1 MSLNKDFPLPRTQY
15 KKAFLE
21 SDGKLSLDKTPQ
33 SAQKISYDSESGE
46 HIAFTHM
53 FSGKAQVVGMPEAVL
68 YMSCEDLDDMDVYL
82 LLRKI
87 SASGEEMLN
96 LNIPWKDLPV
106 SKIADIPK
114 DLRTEVI
121 LYAGPTG
128 IQRATMRAIDESKS
142 MHENWPY
149 YPMDKVEKV
158 PRGEIV
164 RLEIGIWATGIEFEA
179 GESIRFQTC
188 GRHQG
193 INNFGTTEFTN
204 NKGKHVVHFG
214 GEYDS
219 HVVLPFT

>member
-1 MSLNKDFPLPRTQY
+1 MKPFNVEVPTIPLNEPKVGDGSGWEPL
-15 KKAFLE
+15 
-21 SDGKLSLDKTPQ
+21 
-33 SAQKISYDSESGE
+33 
-46 HIAFTHM
+46 
-53 FSGKAQVVGMPEAVL
+53 
-68 YMSCEDLDDMDVYL
+68 
-82 LLRKI
+82 
-87 SASGEEMLN
+87 
-96 LNIPWKDLPV
+96 
-106 SKIADIPK
+106 
-114 DLRTEVI
+114 
-121 LYAGPTG
+121 
-128 IQRATMRAIDESKS
+128 S

-179 GESIRFQTC
+179 GESIRFQIC